1 MSMRSLQNVLDL
13 KDYRRLLEMEHFD
26 WREYLRSILRVWIEP
41 GKFEISWEYSVKEW
55 CSKTFSVKQKCR
67 LFFFLLSLTSEHLLF
82 DVYVSLFVALL
93 LFRSALPLLLRF
105 WRNYVDAAALAALKL
120 QYCVIFRGN
129 CAYNI
134 RKFRAQ
140 HVFFVPRC
148 CKTLAGFVSSWFD
161 SSRSF
166 KIWRKEDRDRNRE
179 NGAVKKR
186 VPQDSSVNHSFKYH
200 AVFFNFNCSCIA
212 NFFQL

>member
-1 MSMRSLQNVLDL
+1 MR
-13 KDYRRLLEMEHFD
+13 
-26 WREYLRSILRVWIEP
+26 
-41 GKFEISWEYSVKEW
+41 
-55 CSKTFSVKQKCR
+55 
-67 LFFFLLSLTSEHLLF
+67 HLLL
-82 DVYVSLFVALL
+82 DVLALFH
-93 LFRSALPLLLRF
+93 SALSLLLRF

-140 HVFFVPRC
+140 HVFSIPRR
-148 CKTLAGFVSSWFD
+148 CKTLAGFVSSWFY

-166 KIWRKEDRDRNRE
+166 KISSKEDRDRNRE

-186 VPQDSSVNHSFKYH
+186 VPQDSSVNPSFKYH

-212 NFFQL
+212 NFFSAIISA

>member
-1 MSMRSLQNVLDL
+1 MQQNFLSEAEMS
-13 KDYRRLLEMEHFD
+13 
-26 WREYLRSILRVWIEP
+26 
-41 GKFEISWEYSVKEW
+41 
-55 CSKTFSVKQKCR
+55 
-67 LFFFLLSLTSEHLLF
+67 FLLSLVSEHLLF
-82 DVYVSLFVALL
+82 DVYVSLFVALS

-120 QYCVIFRGN
+120 QYCVIFWGN

-140 HVFFVPRC
+140 HVFSVPRR
-148 CKTLAGFVSSWFD
+148 CKMLAGFVSSWFY

-179 NGAVKKR
+179 NGAVKKW